1 LLALAPV
8 ATTVRLVDASSVF
21 AKISVFSTL
30 VNILAFISDWIATHS
45 IGALADVVANKVL
58 ADLTLESTGVGIL
71 SAFVDILAMTS
82 VRFQFVAGWTQARV
96 LSIMRQF
103 VFASVRALMS
113 SSCTLV
119 DVFTRSVRASWSVSI
134 FAFTSKTAFVISAFA
149 ATARVHESGTLICI
163 DTGGSI
169 SVEMVSL
176 ATVALEAAVGINT
189 SSVCASSIDQVA
201 LINIDWMSIRSG

>member
-1 LLALAPV
+1 MLALAPV
-8 ATTVRLVDASSVF
+8 ATTVRLIDTSSIF

-30 VNILAFISDWIATHS
+30 VDILAFISDWIATHS
-45 IGALADVVANKVL
+45 VGALADVVANKVL
-58 ADLTLESTGVGIL
+58 ADLTLECTGVGVL
-71 SAFVDILAMTS
+71 GAFVDILAMTS
-82 VRFQFVAGWTQARV
+82 VRFQFVARWTQARV
-96 LSIMRQF
+96 FSIMRQF

-149 ATARVHESGTLICI
+149 TTTRVHESRTLICI
-163 DTGGSI
+163 DAGGSV

-189 SSVCASSIDQVA
+189 SSVGTSSVDQVA
-201 LINIDWMSIRSG
+201 LVDIDWMSIRSG